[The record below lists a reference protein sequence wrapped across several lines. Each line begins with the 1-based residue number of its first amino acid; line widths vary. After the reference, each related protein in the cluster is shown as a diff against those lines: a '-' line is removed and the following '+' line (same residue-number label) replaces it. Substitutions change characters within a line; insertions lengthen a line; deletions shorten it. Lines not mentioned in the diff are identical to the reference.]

1 LNVKE
6 EAFSALEELL
16 TSILENASKTLEL
29 KKKEL
34 ERKVL
39 PKVQKMQVYDKN
51 TQQQS
56 EVSVYRDVMFR
67 EEYFL
72 GNKRVVKESG
82 IVFVND
88 FELAKLEIVHLK
100 WKEEQEREEERAY
113 LSEIELSDIPMLAL
127 FIESVEIDLSK

>member
-1 LNVKE
+1 MNVKE
-6 EAFSALEELL
+6 ETFSALEKIL
-16 TSILENASKTLEL
+16 TFVLENASKTLEL

-34 ERKVL
+34 EKKVL
-39 PKVQKMQVYDKN
+39 PRVRKMKVYDKN

-56 EVSVYRDVMFR
+56 EVSIYRDMMFR
-67 EEYFL
+67 EEYVFE
-72 GNKRVVKESG
+72 NKSVVKESG
-82 IVFVND
+82 IVFVNN

-100 WKEEQEREEERAY
+100 TRGNEDLEEERAY

>member
-1 LNVKE
+1 MNVKE
-6 EAFSALEELL
+6 ETFSALEDILA
-16 TSILENASKTLEL
+16 SVLENASKTLEL

-34 ERKVL
+34 EKKVL
-39 PKVQKMQVYDKN
+39 PKVRKMKVYDKN

-56 EVSVYRDVMFR
+56 EVSIYRDVMFR
-67 EEYFL
+67 EEYVFE
-72 GNKRVVKESG
+72 NKSVVRESG

-100 WKEEQEREEERAY
+100 EQGNNGLEEERAY
-113 LSEIELSDIPMLAL
+113 LCEIELSDIPMLAL

>member
-1 LNVKE
+1 MNVKE
-6 EAFSALEELL
+6 ETFSALEKIL
-16 TSILENASKTLEL
+16 TFVLENASKTLEL

-34 ERKVL
+34 EKKVL
-39 PKVQKMQVYDKN
+39 PRVRKMKVYDKN

-56 EVSVYRDVMFR
+56 EVSIYRDMMFR
-67 EEYFL
+67 EEYVFE
-72 GNKRVVKESG
+72 NKSVVKESG
-82 IVFVND
+82 IVFVNN

-100 WKEEQEREEERAY
+100 ARGNEDLEEERAY